1 MSSSDEE
8 DFPSANGKRGP
19 QKKKRLQRSCDLCRK
34 RKIRCD
40 SATMPQNRCSSCI
53 SFNTACLHTHQAMK
67 RGPKNRR
74 IEELQKQVAALE
86 AQLQVQS
93 DATSSGSSA
102 LPPTSEVT
110 PPVDSSPSPPALPDE
125 DLAIDELAG
134 RFKQFSF
141 GAMKHRFFGSSSGF
155 RLISDALTVKEEVL
169 GRPIVTQ
176 FRRPEYWHMRPW
188 EKGPHEDRP
197 QYIFPDQDLIA
208 SLMELYWECIHPTM
222 PLLHRPTFERC
233 VAEGLHLEDYRF
245 GALLLAVL
253 ALGSR
258 YSDDPRVFI
267 PGPNSSLSAGWSFFT
282 QVQVI
287 RKSLFDEPSIYEV
300 QLYCLISMYTLGTST
315 PHASWLYIGLGI
327 RFVQERGEHRRKP
340 EGHKPTVA
348 DELWKRAFWC
358 LLSMDRTV
366 CSFLGRPSAV
376 HVEDYD
382 LDLPLEV
389 DDEYWEHPDPDQMF
403 KQPPGKPSLIT
414 YFNCHIRLS
423 ELLGSTLRRMYASNK
438 ARVLLGLVNT
448 EGEQRAVADLD
459 SAMNEFISS
468 IPSHLRWDPNR
479 TGVFFDQSA
488 VLHTLYY
495 ALQITIHRPYILRPT
510 MLALPSLTI
519 CTSAARSLINVVDV
533 WLNRLQRV
541 ALAQMHTSIFIAAIV
556 LLLNLF
562 GAKRAGLP
570 IDVAKELAHVSTALR
585 MLKFQESRWQTAGR
599 LWELL
604 QELNS
609 WDGPPPSK
617 YKKKTMKG
625 DVIHETEEAGRSVF
639 TDNNTPTP
647 SATSPAPDFPAGAT
661 PSGSN
666 GHGQNIDMGMG
677 MYTSSTL
684 ADELSPAPASYRPPA
699 PPTPSPPPALA
710 PARAPAQH
718 QHPGHVGYGWNDI
731 MLASNPAPEHE

>member
-1 MSSSDEE
+1 MSSSEDEE
-8 DFPSANGKRGP
+8 HQPSSSKRGS

-34 RKIRCD
+34 RKSD
-40 SATMPQNRCSSCI
+40 SASMPNGRCSSCI
-53 SFNTACLHTHQAMK
+53 SFNTACLHTHQALK
-67 RGPKNRR
+67 RGPKNRFVR
-74 IEELQKQVAALE
+74 IEELQKQLAALE
-86 AQLQVQS
+86 AKLQAQS
-93 DATSSGSSA
+93 EGASAGSST
-102 LPPTSEVT
+102 LPPTSEIT
-110 PPVDSSPSPPALPDE
+110 PPVDASPSPPSLPEE

-134 RFKQFSF
+134 RFRQFSF
-141 GAMKHRFFGSSSGF
+141 GAMKNRFFGSSSGF

-169 GRPIVTQ
+169 GRPIITQ

-188 EKGPHEDRP
+188 EEGPHDDKPRYVYPE
-197 QYIFPDQDLIA
+197 QDLIV
-208 SLMELYWECIHPTM
+208 SLVQLYWECVHPTM
-222 PLLHRPTFERC
+222 PLLHRPTFERS

-245 GALLLAVL
+245 GATLLAVL

-267 PGPNSSLSAGWSFFT
+267 PGPNSSLSCGWSFFT

-300 QLYCLISMYTLGTST
+300 QLYCLISLYTLGTSS

-340 EGHKPTVA
+340 DGHKVTAA

-358 LLSMDRTV
+358 LLSLDRTV

-382 LDLPLEV
+382 LELPLEV
-389 DDEYWEHPDPDQMF
+389 DDEYWEHPDPDQAF
-403 KQPPGKPSLIT
+403 KQPPGKPSLIA
-414 YFNCHIRLS
+414 YFNCHIRLC

-438 ARVLLGLVNT
+438 ARVLLGLVGT

-468 IPSHLRWDPNR
+468 IPNHLRWDPNR

-495 ALQITIHRPYILRPT
+495 ALQITIHRPYILKPT
-510 MLALPSLTI
+510 NLALPSLTI

-541 ALAQMHTSIFIAAIV
+541 ALAQMHVCTSIFIAAIV

-570 IDVAKELAHVSTALR
+570 IDVAKELAHVSTAMR
-585 MLKFQESRWQTAGR
+585 VLKFQESRCVQFYKTNKRTA
-599 LWELL
+599 
-604 QELNS
+604 
-609 WDGPPPSK
+609 
-617 YKKKTMKG
+617 
-625 DVIHETEEAGRSVF
+625 F
-639 TDNNTPTP
+639 
-647 SATSPAPDFPAGAT
+647 
-661 PSGSN
+661 
-666 GHGQNIDMGMG
+666 
-677 MYTSSTL
+677 
-684 ADELSPAPASYRPPA
+684 
-699 PPTPSPPPALA
+699 AL
-710 PARAPAQH
+710 
-718 QHPGHVGYGWNDI
+718 
-731 MLASNPAPEHE
+731 